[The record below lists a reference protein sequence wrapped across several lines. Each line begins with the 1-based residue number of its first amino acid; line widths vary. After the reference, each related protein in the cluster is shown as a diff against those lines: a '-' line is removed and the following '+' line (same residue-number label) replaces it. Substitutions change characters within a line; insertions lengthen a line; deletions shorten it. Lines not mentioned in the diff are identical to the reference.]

1 MDEITK
7 MVENINTTINIA
19 DKVKMICNLNS
30 MIEVERKQLN
40 NILENNI
47 DEVKAK
53 IPIKY
58 KKMTL
63 DELESEFN
71 NNFDINEK
79 ITICSSPPLTV
90 SVIFLIISIHF
101 ISLEECF
108 ASFVL
113 LHSMSAASSAS
124 NADALI
130 LSPIKYGVMQL

>member
-7 MVENINTTINIA
+7 MVDIINNTINIT

-47 DEVKAK
+47 DDIKAK

-71 NNFDINEK
+71 NNIDINEK
-79 ITICSSPPLTV
+79 IMIYHAICKNINNITDELFES
-90 SVIFLIISIHF
+90 
-101 ISLEECF
+101 
-108 ASFVL
+108 
-113 LHSMSAASSAS
+113 
-124 NADALI
+124 D
-130 LSPIKYGVMQL
+130 